1 MVLSVAFTVFWYVSQ
16 IILMLVLM
24 SCFRELISLMIGN
37 ILIISGIQCL
47 YCLVELL
54 ISRKKKIIIII
65 IKWGKKQS
73 SMDDYDEI

>member
-1 MVLSVAFTVFWYVSQ
+1 MVLSAAFTVFWYVSQ

-54 ISRKKKIIIII
+54 ISRKKKKIII

-73 SMDDYDEI
+73 SMNDYDEI

>member
-1 MVLSVAFTVFWYVSQ
+1 MVLSAAFTVFWYVSQ

-54 ISRKKKIIIII
+54 ISRKKKKIII

>member
-1 MVLSVAFTVFWYVSQ
+1 MVLSAAFTVFWHVSQ

-54 ISRKKKIIIII
+54 ISRKKKKIII

-73 SMDDYDEI
+73 SMNDYDEI